1 MGYKLEKI
9 STGKIPE
16 HKNAYLCREEG
27 AHHIVLA
34 ELRVSEREFWEHLML
49 GLGLPFRFDG
59 ESCDGEPDSRR

>member
-34 ELRVSEREFWEHLML
+34 ELRVSEREFWEHLMT
-49 GLGLPFRFDG
+49 GLGLPFRIEG
-59 ESCDGEPDSRR
+59 EEKEAG

>member
-49 GLGLPFRFDG
+49 GLGLPFRFEGG
-59 ESCDGEPDSRR
+59 EER

>member
-16 HKNAYLCREEG
+16 HKNAYLCRDEG
-27 AHHIVLA
+27 TRVIVLA

-59 ESCDGEPDSRR
+59 EEKDAT

>member
-9 STGKIPE
+9 STGLIPE
-16 HKNAYLCREEG
+16 HKNAYLCREDG
-27 AHHIVLA
+27 TKSIVLA

-59 ESCDGEPDSRR
+59 EEKDAT